1 MEFTHEEMLMKIKEG
16 RDLAK
21 NAMELADGMR
31 TEAEKD
37 LYCAGASLVAT
48 INEFIWESIEDKSKA
63 ESLLMAVT
71 DILTDK
77 IMPLSLASLVSM
89 I

>member
-31 TEAEKD
+31 TEAEKGFV
-37 LYCAGASLVAT
+37 LCR
-48 INEFIWESIEDKSKA
+48 SIFS
-63 ESLLMAVT
+63 SNY
-71 DILTDK
+71 
-77 IMPLSLASLVSM
+77 
-89 I
+89 

>member
-48 INEFIWESIEDKSKA
+48 IEDKSKA

-77 IMPLSLASLVSM
+77 FIPLSLASLVSM

>member
-21 NAMELADGMR
+21 NAMEFAGGMR

-48 INEFIWESIEDKSKA
+48 IDEFIWECVEDKTKA
-63 ESLLMAVT
+63 ESLLMAVA
-71 DILTDK
+71 DILVDK
-77 IMPLSLASLVSM
+77 IIPLLIASFVSM

>member
-21 NAMELADGMR
+21 NAMELANGMR

-48 INEFIWESIEDKSKA
+48 IDEFIWECIE
-63 ESLLMAVT
+63 
-71 DILTDK
+71 
-77 IMPLSLASLVSM
+77 
-89 I
+89 

>member
-1 MEFTHEEMLMKIKEG
+1 MEFTHEEMLMKIKEE

-48 INEFIWESIEDKSKA
+48 IDEFIWESIEDKTKA
-63 ESLLMAVT
+63 KNLLEAITDIFVDTILPLAIKSLNSLL
-71 DILTDK
+71 
-77 IMPLSLASLVSM
+77 
-89 I
+89 

>member
-48 INEFIWESIEDKSKA
+48 IDEFIWESIEDKSKA

-71 DILTDK
+71 DK

>member
-21 NAMELADGMR
+21 NAMELAGGMR
-31 TEAEKD
+31 TEAVRN
-37 LYCAGASLVAT
+37 LYFAGEALVAT

-63 ESLLMAVT
+63 ESLLMAVR
-71 DILTDK
+71 DIIVDK
-77 IMPLSLASLVSM
+77 IMSLSIASFVSLL
-89 I
+89 